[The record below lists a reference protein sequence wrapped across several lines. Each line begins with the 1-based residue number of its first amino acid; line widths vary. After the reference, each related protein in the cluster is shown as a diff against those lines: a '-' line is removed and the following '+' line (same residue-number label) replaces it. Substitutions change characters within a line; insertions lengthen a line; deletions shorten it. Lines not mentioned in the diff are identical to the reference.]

1 MLLWVEP
8 LIRKVCSVLGDLM
21 TLTGLLILLLAFC
34 ILVYRG
40 TEALIEKGV
49 QNEDQD

>member
-1 MLLWVEP
+1 MLKWVEP
-8 LIRKVCSVLGDLM
+8 LIWKVCSALGDLM
-21 TLTGLLILLLAFC
+21 TLTGLLALVLAFC
-34 ILVYRG
+34 VLAYRG